1 MFGRLATYF
10 LERRKLRTSRHAL
23 HRYPLQDTKTNAHAS
38 KNGTGNYETTS
49 ENQKTQ
55 KKRRRAGYGGTKMA
69 TVGRTRPRRNIK
81 SHLPTHYH
89 KSNSIHCQP
98 LRALYGEATTRTFN
112 GVKSRFERN
121 LPRPR
126 PDPTRDVRRSTSEDI
141 ISSQRC
147 SKHSAARTEREKRP

>member
-23 HRYPLQDTKTNAHAS
+23 HRYALQDTKTNAHAS

-69 TVGRTRPRRNIK
+69 TVGLTRPRRITE
-81 SHLPTHYH
+81 SHLPTTRSLTRFIANRCELSTEKQRKEHSTASKAVSSATYRDPGLT
-89 KSNSIHCQP
+89 QP
-98 LRALYGEATTRTFN
+98 AT
-112 GVKSRFERN
+112 
-121 LPRPR
+121 
-126 PDPTRDVRRSTSEDI
+126 
-141 ISSQRC
+141 
-147 SKHSAARTEREKRP
+147 